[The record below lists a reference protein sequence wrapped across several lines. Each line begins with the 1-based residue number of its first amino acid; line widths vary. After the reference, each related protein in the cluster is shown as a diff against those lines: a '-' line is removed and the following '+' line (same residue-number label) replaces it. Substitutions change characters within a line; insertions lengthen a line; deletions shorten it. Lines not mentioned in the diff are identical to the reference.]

1 MECGVVDG
9 DNSEIRLENNEES
22 INNLDNILDPSTTS
36 CSLHLHDELL
46 PSQHDK
52 SEVKAGSSSDINE
65 IDSMD
70 NDAGSNIQSKEFVN
84 NLEDEM
90 EVGDLDENDEL
101 NGKDSSEYNTNTHP
115 VGRPIVKEN
124 TMDVEEDKLLLEM
137 SEFVDAKC
145 DRNVEMSCD
154 LGNDKSCSNNVSNK
168 YSVNI
173 TESTSKSTISE
184 ENIECS
190 EKVDDEL
197 EVDNVTNVESTG
209 SNRPNQNGSLVEVKN
224 NDNRQTSATESALKK
239 LASLGVIAAEKP
251 SSLILE
257 SEESALHKLASRG
270 AISITSSGGSLLPSS
285 VTKTVRPTIT
295 PSQPKYRPGPK
306 SAMMKQQAKKIKIDP
321 GKSMDIDKDFSSLI
335 NILSTGGERDSD
347 QPSDEDLQNQNVI
360 NIGMANVKS
369 LDKSNAEVDINVC
382 IEKNIC
388 NDVSKDRTMDVVGL
402 DGVENDAVH
411 ESDSESHDGNK
422 SVSQGSD
429 HTEER
434 DESVSSASYKLKNV
448 IEEGSAEILL
458 STTKNVFY
466 NKVQEF
472 NRDMR

>member
-22 INNLDNILDPSTTS
+22 INNLDNNIMLDQSTKS
-36 CSLHLHDELL
+36 CSLHDELL

-52 SEVKAGSSSDINE
+52 SEEKVGSSGDINE
-65 IDSMD
+65 IDSIN

-84 NLEDEM
+84 NVEDEM

-101 NGKDSSEYNTNTHP
+101 NGKDSSEYHTNTHP

-145 DRNVEMSCD
+145 DGDVEMSCD

-168 YSVNI
+168 YSANI
-173 TESTSKSTISE
+173 IESTSKTLLSK
-184 ENIECS
+184 ENIVCS
-190 EKVDDEL
+190 ENVDDEL

-224 NDNRQTSATESALKK
+224 NDNRQMSATESALKK

-270 AISITSSGGSLLPSS
+270 AISITSAGGSLLPSS
-285 VTKTVRPTIT
+285 VTKTVTIT
-295 PSQPKYRPGPK
+295 PPQPKYRPGPK
-306 SAMMKQQAKKIKIDP
+306 SVKMKQQAKKIKIDP

-335 NILSTGGERDSD
+335 NILSTGAERDSD

-360 NIGMANVKS
+360 NLDMANVKS
-369 LDKSNAEVDINVC
+369 LDESNAEVDINLC
-382 IEKNIC
+382 IEKKKC
-388 NDVSKDRTMDVVGL
+388 NNVSKDRTMDVIGL
-402 DGVENDAVH
+402 DGVENDALH

-434 DESVSSASYKLKNV
+434 DENVLSASYKLKNV

-458 STTKNVFY
+458 SSTKNVFY